1 MSIPLPL
8 LRNTP
13 THEETREEGRV
24 LLSSF
29 VDYQVAQQ
37 GAMDAGAGGES
48 IGDMVYS
55 HTIDEEDIG
64 TPHSRTEAEA
74 LHPVYRNMGREL
86 RALADRFSQSRERIR
101 VRQEA
106 DSLDISSLTRDN
118 LMTLML
124 ELFEDGFSRERLV
137 TFFFFCSDLIL
148 KSVRC
153 SVGGLR
159 WQVVAWVWAFL
170 RDRVCYWV
178 LQHGGW
184 EAVLTNYLPKLAIT
198 AAGFAVGQPVPSET
212 WSSVEAVAQKLAAT
226 WDEDVEWEAVTDLF
240 RFLRN
245 SFAGSPGNAATAT
258 RNDVLMQ
265 SLKTLVKGLCEL
277 HIKDASHAE
286 CVVGLR
292 CSLQCL
298 GNLVCSH
305 QSSENLVWELL
316 MAQESQMCPVL
327 LRSPDVKVRQYCSMV
342 LYNCLSPAHVESILR
357 STGSVGMIE
366 SLADMLIN
374 TESEWSL
381 FILERLLQHDD
392 LVTVFQKLS
401 ARCRCVL
408 LDIAA
413 DDLIKKQGED
423 APIPISLPFLE
434 HAQSQ
439 LLERVWTMTK
449 CLEAAAAGDPEIS
462 EICKLLKVLCLASAN
477 EEFKGSFAD
486 GSELLA
492 TALEVLKTVH
502 LLGKSSQNAFT
513 PAPRLDDFSAVEK
526 GALELTG
533 HHSFGFKR
541 DLVQLIG
548 NMCHQNR
555 KHQDMI
561 RNLDG
566 IPLILDVCN
575 LDAKNPFIIQHVT
588 LAIRNLMEANPENQA
603 VVGSLVQQGVVTD
616 SPLIKEMGINIE

>member
-1 MSIPLPL
+1 MSEGTLAGDKKANRDPICL
-8 LRNTP
+8 L
-13 THEETREEGRV
+13 
-24 LLSSF
+24 
-29 VDYQVAQQ
+29 A
-37 GAMDAGAGGES
+37 
-48 IGDMVYS
+48 
-55 HTIDEEDIG
+55 
-64 TPHSRTEAEA
+64 PH
-74 LHPVYRNMGREL
+74 LH
-86 RALADRFSQSRERIR
+86 
-101 VRQEA
+101 
-106 DSLDISSLTRDN
+106 SSLQ
-118 LMTLML
+118 
-124 ELFEDGFSRERLV
+124 ELAA
-137 TFFFFCSDLIL
+137 
-148 KSVRC
+148 
-153 SVGGLR
+153 LR
-159 WQVVAWVWAFL
+159 
-170 RDRVCYWV
+170 
-178 LQHGGW
+178 
-184 EAVLTNYLPKLAIT
+184 TS
-198 AAGFAVGQPVPSET
+198 GQPVPSET
-212 WSSVEAVAQKLAAT
+212 WSSVQAIAKELAAT
-226 WDEDVEWEAVTDLF
+226 WDEDVKWEAVADLF

-245 SFAGSPGNAATAT
+245 AFAGSPENAATAT
-258 RNDVLMQ
+258 RNDLLMQ

-342 LYNCLSPAHVESILR
+342 LYNCLSPAHVESVLK
-357 STGSVGMIE
+357 STGSVGTIE
-366 SLADMLIN
+366 SLADMLVN

-413 DDLIKKQGED
+413 DDLMKKQGED

-462 EICKLLKVLCLASAN
+462 EICKLLKVLCLASA
-477 EEFKGSFAD
+477 K
-486 GSELLA
+486 
-492 TALEVLKTVH
+492 VLKTVH

-513 PAPRLDDFSAVEK
+513 PAPHLDDFTAVEK
-526 GALELTG
+526 GTLELTG

-575 LDAKNPFIIQHVT
+575 LDAKNPFIIQHVI